1 MEKKDGCILL
11 RPHHLLC
18 TQGFE
23 GKGYDG
29 RFTANMTEITDRLR
43 RDPDTRV
50 RIVFSTDDICAAC
63 PNKIRDGVCRDDD
76 KVLSYDKMVLERFGV
91 GEKDY
96 EYVALIAEIDK
107 MITPEIMDEIC
118 GSCRWYA
125 ESACRDRVCFSKAQ
139 GDSWKQKTG
148 C

>member
-1 MEKKDGCILL
+1 MKPRGFVLPAAQNVCRQRM
-11 RPHHLLC
+11 RP
-18 TQGFE
+18 
-23 GKGYDG
+23 
-29 RFTANMTEITDRLR
+29 RLHVSR
-43 RDPDTRV
+43 LSSTVRNPQRNTRV

-63 PNKIRDGVCRDDD
+63 PNKIRDGVCLDDD
-76 KVLSYDKMVLERFGV
+76 KVLSYDKMVRERFGV

-96 EYVALIAEIDK
+96 DYGALIAEIDK